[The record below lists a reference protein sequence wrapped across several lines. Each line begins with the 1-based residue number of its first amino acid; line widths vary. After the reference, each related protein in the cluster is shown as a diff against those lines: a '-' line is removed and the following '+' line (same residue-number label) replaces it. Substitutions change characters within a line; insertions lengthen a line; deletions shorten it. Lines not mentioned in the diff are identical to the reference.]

1 VTNDVRGPEAAVAGE
16 GARQRPDGPP
26 PQRVL
31 HTVPAAVLVVN
42 TTTGEVTYANP
53 VAEELS
59 QVRLPCSA
67 RAWTRRARL
76 APDVGGDPRSPIER
90 AAAGLPVHGEIVVV
104 PGTRGGPIVLWVTA
118 VPLPDVGGLH
128 GSTLVVLLPVDTGV
142 GSDEPSYDV
151 HNRALVAAGLSFT
164 ISDPHLD
171 DNPLVWANPAFLAMT
186 GYDEGEVLGRNCRFL
201 QGPDT
206 DPTAVETLSAGL
218 RERRPAQVTLLNY
231 RKDGAAFW
239 NEVTISPVFDGLGR
253 LTHFVGVQ
261 ADVTTRVEAQ
271 LLREELLRAER
282 AARAEAERVQERLR
296 LLADA
301 TERLVATLDIDE
313 ALSRLV
319 ELAVPRLADWCVV
332 QLLAGSPG
340 DPVASRVV
348 GAHVDP
354 AAEEALHTVERLQPA
369 LLTAEAPI
377 RQAIESG
384 EPVFLPAVSDEEAA
398 QHSEGELLAAYRVLG
413 YRSVIVVPL
422 AARRQVLGALAL
434 VTSTSGRTYT
444 DDDVQLAADL
454 ARRVALIVDNARLYL
469 REHEVA
475 EALQRSM
482 LPPELPAIP
491 GLDVA
496 ARYLPGSVG
505 AQVGGDW
512 YDVLHLPDGAVGLAI
527 GDVMGHDMAAAAAM
541 GQLRSVL
548 RSYAWQRQSPGEVLD
563 SLDQLVQGLDM
574 AQLATAVF
582 ARLTFEED
590 PEGRSTGA
598 ANLAYAN
605 AGHLPPVVRM
615 PDGSVRRL
623 DGGWSVLI
631 GAPSDGTRRAA
642 DDFLPPGATLVLYTD
657 GLVESRES
665 DVETGLAR
673 LVDVLAEVGGASTAD
688 AVADALLDGLRTGRR
703 DDDTALLVVRLIEPV
718 GALPPPGGRI
728 VVPGRLPMSGSWQSE
743 LVLPSEPTSA
753 RSARRFLRRQLGGLP
768 EEVRAN
774 ALLLCSE
781 LVSNAVTHG
790 SGDLR
795 VAVDR
800 AAHVLRVA
808 VEDANRHLPVRR
820 ELTFDEPGMPP
831 ERGRGLVLL
840 DAMASRWGA
849 ERSRDGKWV
858 WFELDL

>member
-1 VTNDVRGPEAAVAGE
+1 
-16 GARQRPDGPP
+16 
-26 PQRVL
+26 
-31 HTVPAAVLVVN
+31 VN
-42 TTTGEVTYANP
+42 
-53 VAEELS
+53 
-59 QVRLPCSA
+59 
-67 RAWTRRARL
+67 
-76 APDVGGDPRSPIER
+76 
-90 AAAGLPVHGEIVVV
+90 GEIVIV
-104 PGTRGGPIVLWVTA
+104 PDTRGGAIVLWVTA

-142 GSDEPSYDV
+142 GSDGPSYDL

-171 DNPLVWANPAFLAMT
+171 DNPLVWVNPAFLTMT
-186 GYDEGEVLGRNCRFL
+186 GYDEEEVLGRNCRFL
-201 QGPDT
+201 QGFDT
-206 DPTAVETLSAGL
+206 DPATVDIVRKGL
-218 RERRPAQVTLLNY
+218 REHRPVQVTLLNH
-231 RKDGAAFW
+231 RKDGEAFW
-239 NEVTISPVFDGLGR
+239 NEVTISPIFDGLGR

-261 ADVTTRVEAQ
+261 ADVTARVDAQ
-271 LLREELLRAER
+271 LLREQLLEAER

-301 TERLVATLDIDE
+301 TELLVATLDIDE
-313 ALSRLV
+313 TLSRLV

-332 QLLAGSPG
+332 HLIADSSG
-340 DPVASRVV
+340 DPARARVV

-354 AAEEALHTVERLQPA
+354 AAEEAMRTVERLQPHQ
-369 LLTAEAPI
+369 LTAEAPV
-377 RQAIESG
+377 RQAIASG
-384 EPVFLPAVSDEEAA
+384 EPVFLPDLTDEVAA
-398 QHSEGELLAAYRVLG
+398 RYSQGELQAAYRALG
-413 YRSVIVVPL
+413 HRSAIVVPL
-422 AARRQVLGALAL
+422 AARRQVLGALVL
-434 VTSTSGRTYT
+434 VRSTSGRAYSE
-444 DDDVQLAADL
+444 DDVGLAADL
-454 ARRVALIVDNARLYL
+454 AKRVALIVDNARLYV

-512 YDVLHLPDGAVGLAI
+512 YDLLHLPDGAVGLAI

-598 ANLAYAN
+598 ANLTYAN

-623 DGGWSVLI
+623 DDGWSVLI
-631 GAPSDGTRRAA
+631 GAPAEGARRAA

-657 GLVESRES
+657 GLVETREA
-665 DVETGLAR
+665 DVEAGLTRLMEVLAGMDAVSTAGAIADGLLAGMRADDRHDDVALLIVR
-673 LVDVLAEVGGASTAD
+673 LVEA
-688 AVADALLDGLRTGRR
+688 
-703 DDDTALLVVRLIEPV
+703 I
-718 GALPPPGGRI
+718 GALPPHGGRI

-753 RSARRFLRRQLGGLP
+753 RSARRFLRRQLGGLA

-800 AAHVLRVA
+800 TGEVLRVA
-808 VEDANRHLPVRR
+808 VEDANQRLPVRR